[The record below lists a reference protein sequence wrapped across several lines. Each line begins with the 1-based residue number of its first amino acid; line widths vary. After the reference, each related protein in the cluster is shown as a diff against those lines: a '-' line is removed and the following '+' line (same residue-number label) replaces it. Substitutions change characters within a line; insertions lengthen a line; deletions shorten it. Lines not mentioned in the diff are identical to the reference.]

1 MSNRF
6 LFVLLV
12 LLLASACS
20 RDSSDDSARMAEP
33 AGQSAALKVADIQR
47 QRTKY
52 LAYTHSVSVEYAV
65 DELEERYESLLAW
78 CADDAKYRCTLL
90 DSRLNT
96 SNYVSGRIEVRLLPG
111 GVPALLEVAAGGGTT
126 TGRSTSIEDLG
137 DAIVDNQKRVE
148 MLRDYRARLEG
159 LSERTTDD
167 IEALVKVA
175 SELARVQSDLEMAE
189 GKRSRLLQ
197 RVEMDRVQ
205 IQLLSLSQKSFAQ
218 PIAGAFRSFGGQLS
232 EGIADTVTAV
242 AYLLPW
248 MLLGLFLLYLA
259 RLVWVRVRRKHH

>member
-1 MSNRF
+1 MTDRF
-6 LFVLLV
+6 FLALLV
-12 LLLASACS
+12 ALLLTGCS
-20 RDSSDDSARMAEP
+20 RESSDDSARMAEP
-33 AGQSAALKVADIQR
+33 AAQTAALKVADVQR

-52 LAYTHSVSVEYAV
+52 LAYTHAVSVEYPV
-65 DELEERYESLLAW
+65 DELEARFEALLAW
-78 CADDAKYRCTLL
+78 CAEDTKYRCTLL

-96 SNYVSGRIEVRLLPG
+96 SNYVSGHIEVRVLPA
-111 GVPALLEVAAGGGTT
+111 GVPALLEVAADGGTT

-148 MLRDYRARLEG
+148 MLRDYRARLEA
-159 LSERTTDD
+159 LSERSTDD

-175 SELARVQSDLEMAE
+175 SELARVQSDLEMAA

-205 IQLLSLSQKSFAQ
+205 IRLLSLSQKSFAQ
-218 PIAGAFRSFGGQLS
+218 PIAGAFRSFGGRLS
-232 EGIADTVTAV
+232 QGIADTVTAV

-248 MLLGLFLLYLA
+248 TLLGLFLLYLA
-259 RLVWVRVRRKHH
+259 RLVWVRVRQRHR